1 MLLLVILFAIFKIV
15 FFYLYVSF
23 EIVTVKSVV
32 SLRNIEKSATL
43 NTKGLKRETKRLNMR
58 KT

>member
-32 SLRNIEKSATL
+32 SLRNIEKSTTL
-43 NTKGLKRETKRLNMR
+43 TTKGLKRETKRLNMR

>member
-32 SLRNIEKSATL
+32 SLRNIEKSTTL